1 MTDYR
6 RLELNVGTVP
16 NDGQGEALRDAMIHI
31 NTNFQNLFEGTA
43 QKPNGDPSLA
53 PGVTSADLTAA
64 LEEYQKTNIVGG
76 TAYLSANVAKL
87 TANNAG
93 YLGGVIATSYQKN
106 TTLNTDIA
114 NYINSLDSGSR
125 NVNVASLA
133 ARADSYFDKD
143 VYIGGNLHINGET
156 TFINTTVITT
166 NDKQFILANNASSAT
181 AANQTGIIV
190 AIYANLMYND
200 AKSSWQSNVNMTPAT
215 DGTLALG
222 ATDRKWNLYSN
233 NINTTMMS
241 ASGNVMISTYLH
253 TGDKYG
259 NSTSGS
265 LGGVS
270 INSIVTAVGNSSVNS
285 IVNAYGLT
293 VKTGSNTV
301 VINSSAIFAGNTT
314 VNATLASNSLSL
326 NYATGYFTID
336 SSMNVA
342 GTGDWNLINKT
353 IWIDSG
359 SVRGYLD
366 STAGSMGG
374 VAITNT
380 GIGVGNSVA
389 YSTLDSIGFNV
400 NTYGSSAGGLKANAA
415 GVYVGNSVSNSFVN
429 STMVGGPV
437 VRAGNSTVYFDLTSS
452 GLASVTPGFYG
463 LAAGGS
469 VVNSIGAFVGNNTS
483 NTIIAN
489 SYVNAVSHYS
499 GSYLYGAHSTFTG
512 TGAATGSPGVNATA
526 KTITITSN
534 PFVVGEPILYRTDQ
548 TITAIGGLTNNTVYL
563 VRTKSTDAITLATT
577 AAPTVDIAVTAS
589 ASATGHFLSSTT
601 SGSVSNSTMKYW
613 GSAAVNSTITAS
625 SIDIGNVSGATIFS
639 SGFRANLT
647 TILLGNT
654 SSQLFANNTT
664 LKTEKLIAGLAG
676 TTYMQ
681 VDSGGMNLPTLTV
694 NTTGYTIGPSGAR
707 TVSITG
713 TVIDGPKYTIGSSA
727 NISTLGMFTAG
738 ATGFVAAGSE
748 TTGYG
753 TSTGGFKAN
762 ANFIGMG
769 STASGNSISVNTS
782 SANVALVI
790 GAYNAATTGSPGG
803 VAINATAI
811 SIGNSITNFTIT
823 SAGLSLPTA
832 SGSVLGGIKVGTGLS
847 IDGSGVLSSSITQY
861 SLPTASGSVL
871 GGIKVGTGLAIDG
884 SGVLSSSIT
893 QYSLPTSSTSV
904 LGGVKVDGT
913 SITISSGTISAVLTN
928 PSFAVG
934 TKVYSAASGSYTV
947 AAGVKNIVFYGATS
961 AVVLNLTNLAIDGN
975 IITVSNHGSTTP
987 AITASTANIL
997 GRSSTSATSGSTTI
1011 IGASI
1016 TGAVTMVY
1024 DATNGYWHVISGY
1037 S

>member
-53 PGVTSADLTAA
+53 AGVTSSDLTTA
-64 LEEYQKTNIVGG
+64 LENYQKIDIAGG
-76 TAYLSANVAKL
+76 TAYLSANIAKL
-87 TANNAG
+87 NANNAG
-93 YLGGVIATSYQKN
+93 YLGGFIASSYQRTTAVN
-106 TTLNTDIA
+106 TAIA
-114 NYINSLDSGSR
+114 NYMNSTDSGTK
-125 NVNVASLA
+125 NVNVGSLA
-133 ARADSYFDKD
+133 ARDDSYFDKD
-143 VYIGGNLHINGET
+143 VFIGGNLHINGET

-166 NDKQFILANNASSAT
+166 NDKQFILAKNALTAT

-233 NINTTMMS
+233 NINTTMLS
-241 ASGNVMISTYLH
+241 ISGNLSISSYLH
-253 TGDKYG
+253 SGDKYG

-270 INSIVTAVGNSSVNS
+270 VNNIVVGVGNSSVNS

-380 GIGVGNSVA
+380 GIGVGNAAA
-389 YSTLDSIGFNV
+389 YSTLDSIGLSV
-400 NTYGSSAGGLKANAA
+400 NNYGESTAGSSGGLKANSF
-415 GVYVGNSVSNSFVN
+415 GIFVGNSVSNTFAN
-429 STMVGGPV
+429 STMMRAQV
-437 VRAGNSTVYFDLTSS
+437 VRAGNSTVYFDLTAS
-452 GLASVTPGFYG
+452 GLATVTPGFYG
-463 LAAGGS
+463 LAAGGA
-469 VVNSIGAFVGNNTS
+469 VVNAIGVYVGNNTTNS
-483 NTIIAN
+483 VLSN
-489 SYVNAVSHYS
+489 SYINTTSHYS

-512 TGAATGSPGVNATA
+512 TGAATGSPGVNAAA

-534 PFVVGEPILYRTDQ
+534 PFVAGETILYRTDQ

-563 VRTKSTDAITLATT
+563 VRTKSADAITLATT
-577 AAPTVDIAVTAS
+577 AAPAVDISVTAS

-601 SGSVSNSTMKYW
+601 TGSVANSSTKYL
-613 GSAAVNSTITAS
+613 GSAAVNTTITAS
-625 SIDIGNVSGATIFS
+625 SIDIGNISGATIFA
-639 SGFRANLT
+639 SGFRANT
-647 TILLGNT
+647 TAILLGNN

-664 LKTEKLIAGLAG
+664 LKTEKLIAGLGG

-694 NTTGYTIGPSGAR
+694 NSTGYTIGAGGSR

-727 NISTLGMFTAG
+727 NISTFGIFTAG
-738 ATGFVAAGSE
+738 ASGFIAAGSE

-753 TSTGGFKAN
+753 TPTGGFKAN
-762 ANFIGMG
+762 ANFIGLG
-769 STASGNSISVNTS
+769 STASGNQFTVNTS
-782 SANVALVI
+782 TANVALVI
-790 GAYNAATTGSPGG
+790 GDYKGATAGSLGG
-803 VAINATAI
+803 VAINSTAI
-811 SIGNSITNFTIT
+811 SIGNNITNFTIT
-823 SAGLSLPTA
+823 SAGQAVTLSSGGG
-832 SGSVLGGIKVGTGLS
+832 SGS
-847 IDGSGVLSSSITQY
+847 
-861 SLPTASGSVL
+861 
-871 GGIKVGTGLAIDG
+871 
-884 SGVLSSSIT
+884 
-893 QYSLPTSSTSV
+893 
-904 LGGVKVDGT
+904 
-913 SITISSGTISAVLTN
+913 
-928 PSFAVG
+928 F
-934 TKVYSAASGSYTV
+934 
-947 AAGVKNIVFYGATS
+947 
-961 AVVLNLTNLAIDGN
+961 
-975 IITVSNHGSTTP
+975 
-987 AITASTANIL
+987 
-997 GRSSTSATSGSTTI
+997 
-1011 IGASI
+1011 
-1016 TGAVTMVY
+1016 TGAG
-1024 DATNGYWHVISGY
+1024 DGTNGYFANATFIFLGNNSVNSVFTSTSQLMLANTSGKVRIQPGLIGIDTNATYGSSTYVFKANTTTVQLSNTALLRNTVSFLAGNTTSTYTVLPGDTFFIARHAISTTLTLPAASSFPGRELWFKGY
-1037 S
+1037 STSSFATAGGYFLASAAVVIPYGGGTATTSLGMIAVTTQVVYLVSDGADWILMKNW